1 MSLTFSSF
9 FRVSLTSL
17 SDGSL
22 DGNLYLALAA
32 DLAFVAEEAVNTGI
46 VMFSESLSLSESES
60 ESLTKTG
67 KSK

>member
-32 DLAFVAEEAVNTGI
+32 DLAFVAKEAVNTGI
-46 VMFSESLSLSESES
+46 VIFSESLSLSESES